1 MSHLHLRPAPGARV
15 RKPGGALLKD
25 DGEHVPAT
33 PYFSRLLAAGDVE
46 LVPVQKPKRTTATT
60 RAKA

>member
-15 RKPGGALLKD
+15 RKPDGKLLAD
-25 DGEHVPAT
+25 QGEHVPAT
-33 PYFSRLLAAGDVE
+33 PYFSRLLAAGDLE
-46 LVPVQKPKRTTATT
+46 PVPAQMPTRKTT

>member
-15 RKPGGALLKD
+15 RKPNGKLLAD
-25 DGEHVPAT
+25 QGEHVPAS

-46 LVPVQKPKRTTATT
+46 PVPDQKPIRKTATT